1 MEIMPIR
8 YKALV
13 ATIAGY
19 EETRVP
25 LVALTDGRYVASGY
39 SDSKGLHYVIP
50 RLVDSAGLP
59 LDAAIDA
66 VLYGVLLAGFAVG
79 LVGLLR
85 LFQTTRMRLIATGQW
100 MLLLAYSVF
109 ALGDVYVFGAA
120 VTIAVVPWALLLLRE
135 CSQPRRAAA
144 FCLMAGLIVGL
155 SHQFRAQS
163 GTAAAVL
170 VVLLIWMAA
179 RPVRF
184 RAVLTA
190 AFCGAAL
197 VPGLWFQRLAENR
210 DAFLAEHSPAYFAET
225 REAYGGAPW
234 HSIYIGFAFLTNP
247 YVSAYEDQVAMAR
260 VREVSPETAY
270 LSREYQNILR
280 QDVLDLVRK
289 HPGFALRTLS
299 AKAGA
304 LSFWVLL
311 FGNVGL
317 LAALGRPN
325 WRRLDVAFG
334 VAALAAA
341 APGLLVMPLPHYVSS
356 LLALAT
362 VYGVVR
368 WNGLAPAAAMLT
380 TRAGDPPAQVLPA
393 QARAA

>member
-1 MEIMPIR
+1 MEIMPTR
-8 YKALV
+8 YEALV
-13 ATIAGY
+13 ETIVGY
-19 EETRVP
+19 EQTGVP
-25 LVALTDGRYVASGY
+25 LIALADGRYVAAGY
-39 SDSKGLHYVIP
+39 SDNKGLHYVVP
-50 RLVDSAGLP
+50 RMVEALGLS
-59 LDAAIDA
+59 LDTAIDA
-66 VLYGVLLAGFAVG
+66 VLYGALLAGFAVG
-79 LVGLLR
+79 LVGMLR
-85 LFQTTRMRLIATGQW
+85 VFKTTKHRVIAVAQLG
-100 MLLLAYSVF
+100 LLLAFSLF
-109 ALGDVYVFGAA
+109 AIADVYVFGVAA
-120 VTIAVVPWALLLLRE
+120 TVAVLPWALLLLRE

-144 FCLMAGLIVGL
+144 FCLIAGLIVGL

-197 VPGLWFQRLAENR
+197 VPGLWFERLAENR

-247 YVSAYEDQVAMAR
+247 YVSAYQDEVAIAR
-260 VREVSPETAY
+260 VREVNPETAY

-280 QDVLDLVRK
+280 QDVLDLVRE
-289 HPGFALRTLS
+289 HPGFVLRTLS

-304 LSFWVLL
+304 LLFWVLL
-311 FGNVGL
+311 FGNIGL
-317 LAALGRPN
+317 LVALGRAD
-325 WRRLDVAFG
+325 WCRLDAAFA

-341 APGLLVMPLPHYVSS
+341 APGVLVMPLPHYVSS
-356 LLALAT
+356 LLAVAT

-368 WNGLAPAAAMLT
+368 WNGLAQAAAPGI
-380 TRAGDPPAQVLPA
+380 RAGDPLSQMQPA

>member
-1 MEIMPIR
+1 MEIMPTR
-8 YKALV
+8 YEALV

-19 EETRVP
+19 EQTGVP
-25 LVALTDGRYVASGY
+25 LIGLADGRYVAAGY

-50 RLVDSAGLP
+50 RVIESCGLS

-66 VLYGVLLAGFAVG
+66 VLYGVLLAGFVVG
-79 LVGLLR
+79 GMGLLR
-85 LFQTTRMRLIATGQW
+85 LFQTTRQRLIATGQLV
-100 MLLLAYSVF
+100 LLLAYSLF
-109 ALGDVYVFGAA
+109 ALGDVYVFGVAA
-120 VTIAVVPWALLLLRE
+120 TIAVVPWALLLLRE

-144 FCLMAGLIVGL
+144 FCLIAGLIAGL

-170 VVLLIWMAA
+170 VILLIWMAA

-197 VPGLWFQRLAENR
+197 LPGLWFERLAENR
-210 DAFLAEHSPAYFAET
+210 DAFLAEHSPAYFSET
-225 REAYGGAPW
+225 QEAYGGAPW

-247 YVSAYEDQVAMAR
+247 YVSAYLDEVAMAR
-260 VREVSPETAY
+260 VGEVSPDAAY
-270 LSREYQNILR
+270 LSREYQSILR
-280 QDVLDLVRK
+280 QDVLDLVRN
-289 HPGFALRTLS
+289 HPGFVLRTLS

-304 LSFWVLL
+304 VLFWVLL
-311 FGNVGL
+311 FGNFGL
-317 LAALGRPN
+317 LAALARPG
-325 WRRLDVAFG
+325 WSRLDVAFG
-334 VAALAAA
+334 AAALPAA

-362 VYGVVR
+362 VYGVLR
-368 WNGLAPAAAMLT
+368 WNGLVSAAASA
-380 TRAGDPPAQVLPA
+380 TRAGDPLPQVLPT